1 MRHLRTSI
9 IATIIALSSLSF
21 AEVKSADTLMTESF
35 AKAKAEKKT
44 VLMSFHASWCGWC
57 HKFEDFLKRPEVK
70 EIWDKRIVMVWITAL
85 ESPEK
90 KSDENPGWESWMKKV
105 GGENQGIPYMAFF
118 DGNGKMKMTSNRAA
132 DKGNAKDKG
141 GNIGYPAAPEE
152 IAWFMKMLKESA
164 PNVTEKER
172 GTIEASLKAV
182 AKEIGR

>member
-1 MRHLRTSI
+1 MGYLKS
-9 IATIIALSSLSF
+9 LFVSSLLAIAVVAN
-21 AEVKSADTLMTESF
+21 AEVKSSDMLMKEAF
-35 AKAKAEKKT
+35 ARAKAEKKT

-57 HKFEDFLKRPEVK
+57 HKFDDFLKQPEIK
-70 EIWDKRIVMVWITAL
+70 KIWDSRIVMVWITAL

-118 DGNGKMKMTSNRAA
+118 DGNGKMKLTSNRTA
-132 DKGNAKDKG
+132 DKANAKDKG

-164 PNVTEKER
+164 PNVTESER
-172 GTIEASLKAV
+172 KTIEDSLKAV